1 MLEKS
6 LNDGLLVPVSELE
19 LSIGEEALIYAILT
33 PNGAKR
39 PSIKAKLK
47 KFDSKIYIELLD
59 PSLLHTKE
67 EEEEPP
73 IRELLVTAKICR
85 SVMNL
90 AQKNIN
96 FGDIR
101 LDDHK
106 AKTLV
111 IHNESEVSKGCFWGV
126 MNRYLLCIRYVK
138 QVRWLHL
145 ILRYRKRIEL
155 VLFVHIVVEYIFP
168 PKTCIDFSRK
178 SIFSLNLH

>member
-6 LNDGLLVPVSELE
+6 INDGFLVPVSELE
-19 LSIGEEALIYAILT
+19 LSPGEEAQIYTVLT

-47 KFDSKIYIELLD
+47 KFDSKIFIELND
-59 PSLLHTKE
+59 PSLLQSNTKE
-67 EEEEPP
+67 EQP

-85 SVMNL
+85 SIMNL

-111 IHNESEVSKGCFWGV
+111 IHNESEVPLVYRIRKTGSMASLDFKISKEDRTGI
-126 MNRYLLCIRYVK
+126 IRPYRSRVRK
-138 QVRWLHL
+138 Q
-145 ILRYRKRIEL
+145 
-155 VLFVHIVVEYIFP
+155 EY
-168 PKTCIDFSRK
+168 
-178 SIFSLNLH
+178 